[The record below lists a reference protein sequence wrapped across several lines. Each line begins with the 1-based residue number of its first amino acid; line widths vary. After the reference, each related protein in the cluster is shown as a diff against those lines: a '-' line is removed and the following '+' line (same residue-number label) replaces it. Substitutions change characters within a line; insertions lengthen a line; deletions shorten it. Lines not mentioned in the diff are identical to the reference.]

1 MSALANLDKDAMEV
15 IPFTDQKVL
24 LVRRWDASGQVLIV
38 HHFDRIAS
46 DIKVTIP
53 EGKWRTV
60 LDSNEEHWQGGGGTT
75 AAALQS
81 YGDMHLRL
89 TPWAF
94 LVLWRNAPETR
105 RP

>member
-38 HHFDRIAS
+38 HHFDRIAA

-53 EGKWRTV
+53 EGNWRTV
-60 LDSNEEHWQGGGGTT
+60 LDSNEERWQGGGGTIT
-75 AAALQS
+75 DKPQS
-81 YGDMHLRL
+81 HGEIPLGL

-94 LVLWRNAPETR
+94 LVLWQQAPGTR